1 MAHHDHIHSVMTS
14 NPRTIAQSTSLVDA
28 ARLMRDEDTGVL
40 PIVEGERLVGVLTD
54 RDIAIRAVAEGRDP
68 QSTTA
73 GEIAS
78 TTLVTVDPHQ
88 PVAEAMRLMAAHQ
101 VRRIPVTEED
111 GRLVGI
117 VAQADIALAA
127 SDERV
132 GETVAGI
139 SE

>member
-1 MAHHDHIHSVMTS
+1 MIRS
-14 NPRTIAQSTSLVDA
+14 STSLADA

-40 PIVEGERLVGVLTD
+40 PIVDGERLIGVLTD
-54 RDIAIRAVAEGRDP
+54 RDITVRAVAEGRDP

-78 TTLVTVDPHQ
+78 TTLVTIDPQ
-88 PVAEAMRLMAAHQ
+88 QTVAEAMRLMSEHQ
-101 VRRIPVTEED
+101 VRRLPVTEED

-117 VAQADIALAA
+117 VSQRDLALGT
-127 SDERV
+127 SDERI
-132 GETVAGI
+132 GETVSNI